1 MMAEIEALE
10 AFISTYQR
18 SPLVRGGVK
27 TSLMFM
33 LADLVAIM
41 GSFGFGFFV
50 VNTYDLD
57 IINFKSFV
65 TYWPYLP
72 AFIVVFY
79 LLHLYP
85 GFTLAPAEELR
96 RFAMASVLGHSGIV
110 LSLYIVSHKLDAY
123 SVAFLISLFASVPA
137 FSICRTV
144 AKRIVHNESWWGI
157 PVVVFGAGTT
167 GQLVVDRLLKDPWIG
182 YRPVVMLDDNI
193 ALGAEYCGIPI
204 LHGVDVGPTI
214 AGRCNISTAIVAM
227 PGVERARLSTIVAD
241 YVRSCYRY
249 FVLIPDFFGMTSI
262 WMSVRDFD
270 GILGL
275 FTAQRLLIP
284 LNRAMKRVLDLV
296 LTVIGGV
303 VISPIIFILALMV
316 KIDTRGSA
324 FYGHER
330 LGRSGK
336 PFKAWKFRSMVA
348 NSREVLQQLLE
359 ADPEAR
365 REWEGSYKLKNDPRI
380 TRMGRFLRKTS
391 LDELPQIWNVLRGEM
406 SLIGPRPII
415 RDEVVKY
422 GAYYQYFSSIRPG
435 MSGLWQVSG
444 RSDIDYEERVAL
456 DVYYIQSWSVWLDLH
471 ILFKTVGVVFGGKG
485 AY

>member
-1 MMAEIEALE
+1 
-10 AFISTYQR
+10 
-18 SPLVRGGVK
+18 
-27 TSLMFM
+27 
-33 LADLVAIM
+33 
-41 GSFGFGFFV
+41 
-50 VNTYDLD
+50 
-57 IINFKSFV
+57 
-65 TYWPYLP
+65 
-72 AFIVVFY
+72 
-79 LLHLYP
+79 
-85 GFTLAPAEELR
+85 
-96 RFAMASVLGHSGIV
+96 
-110 LSLYIVSHKLDAY
+110 
-123 SVAFLISLFASVPA
+123 
-137 FSICRTV
+137 
-144 AKRIVHNESWWGI
+144 
-157 PVVVFGAGTT
+157 
-167 GQLVVDRLLKDPWIG
+167 
-182 YRPVVMLDDNI
+182 
-193 ALGAEYCGIPI
+193 
-204 LHGVDVGPTI
+204 
-214 AGRCNISTAIVAM
+214 
-227 PGVERARLSTIVAD
+227 
-241 YVRSCYRY
+241 
-249 FVLIPDFFGMTSI
+249 
-262 WMSVRDFD
+262 
-270 GILGL
+270 
-275 FTAQRLLIP
+275 
-284 LNRAMKRVLDLV
+284 V

-336 PFKAWKFRSMVA
+336 TFKAWKFRSMVA